1 MYPGAARILQCSR
14 GGTGSNSFF
23 SILFCLC
30 IFHKASAALHL
41 EGHLFHQLFY
51 LHSKSYAHEKCATE
65 FWWRPFESTLD
76 RICHMNLMHAN
87 LCRWPHYCGEMDC
100 LIKHI
105 IRHICRL
112 GDQIEA
118 VFFEQIPFVKFVS
131 VHAAVLDLGHREEE
145 AGSLVLQVKAGEQV
159 GLFLKMRQFFHKIY
173 FISHHLLSLCLSHI
187 PSAFLSPLNTLLYI

>member
-1 MYPGAARILQCSR
+1 MKNVPLSF
-14 GGTGSNSFF
+14 GGG
-23 SILFCLC
+23 
-30 IFHKASAALHL
+30 
-41 EGHLFHQLFY
+41 
-51 LHSKSYAHEKCATE
+51 
-65 FWWRPFESTLD
+65 PFESILD

-131 VHAAVLDLGHREEE
+131 VHAAVLDLGHGEKEV
-145 AGSLVLQVKAGEQV
+145 GSLGLQGKVASNLQC
-159 GLFLKMRQFFHKIY
+159 F
-173 FISHHLLSLCLSHI
+173 
-187 PSAFLSPLNTLLYI
+187 